1 MENKFQHYKNKIYSK
16 NTRYFR
22 LMIKIKTEDIQKSN
36 SWPIVEAKKI
46 LKERKKYIDKKGKI
60 ILQTGY
66 GPSGLPHIGT
76 FGEVARTSMVVNA
89 LNYLT
94 DLPKE
99 IITFSD
105 DLDGLRKVPDNV
117 PNKDV
122 LNKNLHKPLTNIP
135 DPFEKFK
142 SFGEHNNEMLKKFL
156 DKFKFEY
163 KFMSSTNLYKS
174 GFFNSTLKKILD
186 NYEGI
191 MNIIIPTLGK
201 ERQKTYSPF
210 LPICNETGKVLEI
223 PIIEIDKKNSSL
235 VFDNNGKKL
244 KASILD
250 GNCKLQWKVDWAM
263 RWYTLDVD
271 FEMYGKDLIE
281 SAILSS
287 KIIKLLGK
295 NNPSGF
301 AYELFLDDKGE
312 KISKSKGNG
321 VTIEEWLKYA
331 SPESLSLFM
340 YQNPKRAKKLYKEIV
355 PKAVDE
361 YLDLIEKSKK
371 QDARE
376 LLLNPLWHVHN
387 GNIPSE
393 DNIMSFSMLLNL
405 VETSNA
411 SSEEILW
418 KFVKNYKTNVTKNNF
433 PIFNNLIKYS
443 IKYFNDVVKQ
453 NKKYKKPNSLEMKA
467 LLDLISK
474 LESCSD
480 NMKPE
485 DIQTEIYTVG
495 KNNGYKENLREWFKL
510 IYEVVFGVE
519 NGPRL
524 GFFISFFG
532 RKEMISLIKE
542 KIN

>member
-387 GNIPSE
+387 GKIPSE

-418 KFVKNYKTNVTKNNF
+418 KFVKNYKTNVAKNNF

-453 NKKYKKPNSLEMKA
+453 NKIYKKPNSLEMKA
-467 LLDLISK
+467 LLDLITK
-474 LESCSD
+474 LENCPD